1 MLDESIHPKTLGIV
15 FETLTVLRYSTAGVI
30 ESWAKCPSTRPFHL
44 SQGFALCAGNFFFA
58 GARTFFRSLE
68 AAIFLFSR
76 VARLPAGSAVIPAI
90 STDERITL
98 GAQLADGQRLRG
110 QNMISHPPPENGTS
124 AVCKDG
130 ACHTE

>member
-1 MLDESIHPKTLGIV
+1 VCGAFNAHVTEPESSG
-15 FETLTVLRYSTAGVI
+15 
-30 ESWAKCPSTRPFHL
+30 
-44 SQGFALCAGNFFFA
+44 AGNYFFAGAGNYFFA

-98 GAQLADGQRLRG
+98 GAHLADGQRLRG
-110 QNMISHPPPENGTS
+110 QNIISHPPICAGTS

-130 ACHTE
+130 ACCPGALEASFSYLL